1 MLRAHI
7 LTAASIKGT
16 LSGSFRVKNR
26 ALYQGCYKVCVVF
39 LTHVSEMSVQPL
51 EEKKITYF
59 LFNQVS
65 NSHPLNH
72 IQYNM
77 TFLESIQI

>member
-7 LTAASIKGT
+7 LTAASIKGA

-26 ALYQGCYKVCVVF
+26 ALYQGSYKVCVVF

-51 EEKKITYF
+51 EKKNYLLPVASKQQSPF
-59 LFNQVS
+59 EPHSV
-65 NSHPLNH
+65 
-72 IQYNM
+72 
-77 TFLESIQI
+77 